1 MKRKH
6 LDGETRK
13 SKRPEGAAKLKA
25 KKSRVHESV
34 QGAETETVKS
44 PELECKREKLSEKRS
59 RTSKKKKAS
68 KSIEA
73 TQTEPR
79 EAKPKKKCKT
89 KTTAP
94 AVQDAEVN
102 GEQQRRA
109 LQREIQQ
116 LVMRLRSEGR
126 APAEIKAA
134 TKELK
139 ARSWKPPKIVK
150 EKQRLWEEDAA
161 QKRKE
166 HLQKQ
171 HDLVIIPI
179 VWRGRHDKLDVLKAA
194 EDIKAC
200 LSQQGLDVWLD
211 GRRHLTPGQKFA
223 HWEHRGVLLRVEIGP
238 DDLKAGVCRVCLAKT
253 PGDYQSVQRKRVG
266 LPPSGTRSLLLRLK
280 EWGLKQL
287 EIERRDGDSEE
298 EAPEEVIQARE
309 GETTVQT
316 NEEAPILAE
325 DVQGNWTPRV
335 EQRQDKGSKGTKTGK
350 KRKKN

>member
-13 SKRPEGAAKLKA
+13 SKRPEAAAKLKS
-25 KKSRVHESV
+25 KKSKVHESV
-34 QGAETETVKS
+34 QGAETETVDS
-44 PELECKREKLSEKRS
+44 PELEHKKRDKLSEKRS
-59 RTSKKKKAS
+59 STKKKAS
-68 KSIEA
+68 KSIEEA
-73 TQTEPR
+73 PQTKQTDKPR
-79 EAKPKKKCKT
+79 EAKLKKVKT
-89 KTTAP
+89 TETTAP
-94 AVQDAEVN
+94 AVEDTED
-102 GEQQRRA
+102 GEQHRRA

-126 APAEIKAA
+126 TPAEIKAA

-139 ARSWKPPKIVK
+139 AKSWKPPKIVK

-161 QKRKE
+161 RKRKE

-238 DDLKAGVCRVCLAKT
+238 EDLKAGVCRVCLAQT

-266 LPPSGTRSLLLRLK
+266 LPPAGTRSLLLRLK
-280 EWGLKQL
+280 EWGLEQL

-298 EAPEEVIQARE
+298 EAPEVAQARE
-309 GETTVQT
+309 GKTTVQT
-316 NEEAPILAE
+316 NEAPILE

-335 EQRQDKGSKGTKTGK
+335 QQRQDKGSKGTKAGK
-350 KRKKN
+350 KRKKT